1 MRINVSTQLKI
12 IARIED
18 ILRHRLG
25 EDIYIPLLLV
35 DEKSLALASVI
46 EKASEVT
53 QLMAKIATDLMAVTK
68 DLAGQ
73 YDKLK
78 DNIEEFSR
86 DAPY

>member
-12 IARIED
+12 FARIED

-46 EKASEVT
+46 RES
-53 QLMAKIATDLMAVTK
+53 Q
-68 DLAGQ
+68 
-73 YDKLK
+73 
-78 DNIEEFSR
+78 
-86 DAPY
+86 